1 MRPLQGSTETRL
13 LGWAEGPG
21 TGPWGTAPLDLTQR
35 LQEVDS
41 RLMCLCYI
49 LQLGM
54 IYNDLKLNI

>member
-1 MRPLQGSTETRL
+1 M
-13 LGWAEGPG
+13 
-21 TGPWGTAPLDLTQR
+21 GPWGTAPLDLTQR